1 MRSKLHLSDSEL
13 MEKSWIAL
21 NLELL
26 DFPYYNYRSKKKAT
40 VVPVEQTG
48 EMLSKLLKQ

>member
-26 DFPYYNYRSKKKAT
+26 DFPYYDYRAKKTK
-40 VVPVEQTG
+40 VVDIEDTG
-48 EMLSKLLKQ
+48 EMLSKLGQR